1 MKTTKCLLAFFQL
14 IIFTT
19 LGFSQVRYYW
29 QPVTSPTASNLN
41 AIYSGTYIAG
51 DNGTLLTWGG
61 TNIWTKINGF
71 PNVNFYGISSSMV
84 TTSARATIVG
94 GGGYIF
100 STENSF
106 TSWIQET
113 SGTTNNLYAVASCRI
128 ATPLTI
134 KRFAFGAGGVI
145 LKSVWISGS
154 NWSAWAPVT
163 SNTTNDIK
171 AAFLNGTTGWAC
183 GNNGTLLKTTD
194 MGETWFSL
202 SSGTTRQLNSVWF
215 HEDNLRG
222 WITGNLGTLLK
233 TTNGGI
239 NWITVNSGVS
249 SHLKSF
255 IPYVVVG
262 TSGMSLQSVDS
273 GATWEQFINVI
284 QPDLNAVAQSPTPIT
299 VGNLG
304 SIFIGTVYPNYN
316 YVQNNFNNT
325 NIYLKSTGIFNQN
338 TTTSNQ
344 PGFEWPKGSGKFV
357 FFSAGLTIGAKLN
370 NTDFRMIASSYKGEC
385 MPGCITGGSPY
396 TDYKFRYYKVSRTDN
411 WQTSIDWRTWGL
423 MVPYG
428 APYVDV
434 NSNGTYDYTIDTPGV
449 KGAGQTIFLCMTDA
463 FAASHTPG
471 EGFGGGTLPMNAE
484 IHWTAW
490 QYDSQAFTDVQFQ
503 KFDVINKGT
512 ASWNKTYFA
521 IVGDPDLGDANDDL
535 IGCDTI
541 RKLGYCYNGDNNDP
555 VYGAAPPAVGIM
567 YLRSAVIKN
576 LVPPVHLGMTCFSY
590 FVCTSCSPPPCESDP
605 NGEPYAAYLMI
616 KGYKKD
622 STRWMDVSQTPPKKT
637 FFNFYGEPIGTI
649 GWTEANGRMA
659 NCGGD
664 TTGNIYNPASGDRR
678 LIMGSGSENLTV
690 NVNDTQTIV
699 ISQMVARG
707 TTHLN
712 SITRLK
718 ALADAVSM
726 FYNQNIYPSFAV
738 SGTVKYIDNNQP
750 VTSGYVKAVKLDKAT
765 GNILTLDSAGI
776 QSNGTY
782 VLANVPQD
790 SVDIGVYPTSQ
801 GPPVDYVPG
810 YYPAAISWRD
820 AVTLYPT
827 GSLTNIDISVYRL
840 VNSSNSNSV
849 NGRVFRFADGGLKD
863 AMVYAKSG
871 NNYVRFASS
880 DNLGIYHLVSVPAGS
895 LKLIVH
901 RMGFTSDSTTV
912 NLATTLDSVNFI
924 LNQTYVGIIKN
935 ETETPAKYSLS
946 QNYPNPFNPVT
957 KIKFDIPWSV
967 SAIKPFV
974 TLQIFDITGRL
985 VTELVKQNMVPGSYE
1000 VSWNASSFPSGVYF
1014 YRLSAGDF
1022 VQTKKAILIK

>member
-41 AIYSGTYIAG
+41 AIYSGYYIAG
-51 DNGTLLTWGG
+51 DNGTLLKSGGG
-61 TNIWTKINGF
+61 TTWTKVNGF
-71 PNVNFYGISSSMV
+71 PNVNFYGVNPSMV

-94 GGGYIF
+94 GGGNIF
-100 STENSF
+100 STDNSF

-128 ATPLTI
+128 VPPLTI

-145 LKSVWISGS
+145 LKSAWISGS
-154 NWSAWAPVT
+154 NWSAWTPVT
-163 SNTTNDIK
+163 SNTVNDLK

-202 SSGTTRQLNSVWF
+202 SAGTNQQLNSVWF
-215 HEDNLRG
+215 NEDNLRG
-222 WITGNLGTLLK
+222 WIAGNNGTLLK

-239 NWITVNSGVS
+239 YWITVNTGVS
-249 SHLKSF
+249 AHLKSF

-262 TSGMSLQSVDS
+262 ASGTSLQSADS
-273 GATWEQFINVI
+273 GTTWEPFFNII
-284 QPDLNAVAQSPTPIT
+284 QPDLNAVAQSNTPIA

-304 SIFIGTVYPNYN
+304 SIYVGTVYPNYN
-316 YVQNNFNNT
+316 IVQNNFNNT
-325 NIYLKSTGIFNQN
+325 NIYLKSSGIFNQN
-338 TTTSNQ
+338 TTTGNQ

-357 FFSAGLTIGAKLN
+357 FFTAGLTIGAKLN
-370 NTDFRMIASSYKGEC
+370 NTDFRMIASSYNGEC
-385 MPGCITGGSPY
+385 KPGCVINGSPF

-411 WQTSIDWRTWGL
+411 WQTNVDWRTWGL

-428 APYVDV
+428 APFVDV
-434 NSNGTYDYTIDTPGV
+434 NNNGTYDYMVDTPGV
-449 KGAGQTIFLCMTDA
+449 KGAAQTIFLCMTDA
-463 FAASHTPG
+463 FPETHTAG
-471 EGFGGGTLPMNAE
+471 EFFGGGTLPMNAE

-490 QYDSQAFTDVQFQ
+490 QYDSPAFADVQFQ

-521 IVGDPDLGDANDDL
+521 IVGDPDLGNADDDL

-541 RKLGYCYNGDNNDP
+541 RKMGYCYNGDNNDP

-567 YLRSAVIKN
+567 YLRGASMKN
-576 LVPPVHLGMTCFSY
+576 LIPPVNLGMTSFSY
-590 FVCTSCSPPPCESDP
+590 FVCTSCNPPPCESDP
-605 NGEPYAAYLMI
+605 GGEPYPAYLMI

-622 STRWMDVSQTPPKKT
+622 STRYMDVSQTPPKKT
-637 FFNFYGEPIGTI
+637 FFNFYGNPIGGS
-649 GWTEANGRMA
+649 GWTEANGRMD
-659 NCGGD
+659 NCGRD
-664 TTGNIYNPASGDRR
+664 TTGNIYNPGPGDRR
-678 LIMGSGSENLTV
+678 MIMGSGSENLTV

-707 TTHLN
+707 TNNLN
-712 SITRLK
+712 SVTRLK
-718 ALADAVSM
+718 ALADAVSF

-750 VTSGYVKAVKLDKAT
+750 VASGYVKALKLDRAT

-801 GPPVDYVPG
+801 GPPPDYVPG

-849 NGRVFRFADGGLKD
+849 NGRVFRFANGGLKD

-871 NNYVRFASS
+871 NNYVRVASS
-880 DNLGIYHLVSVPAGS
+880 DNLGIYHLVSVPAGN
-895 LKLIVH
+895 LKLIID
-901 RMGFTSDSTTV
+901 RIGFTSDSTTV

-946 QNYPNPFNPVT
+946 QNYPNPFNQLSIINFQCP
-957 KIKFDIPWSV
+957 
-967 SAIKPFV
+967 
-974 TLQIFDITGRL
+974 
-985 VTELVKQNMVPGSYE
+985 VPGVVKLIVYNLLGKEIATLVNEHKPAGSY
-1000 VSWNASSFPSGVYF
+1000 SISFNAENFPSGIYF

-1022 VQTKKAILIK
+1022 IQTKKAILIK